1 MTMALTKA
9 QREVIKNKYG
19 GRCAYCGCELP
30 ERWHVDHMEP
40 VERKLKYDANK
51 GYVATGELRR
61 PENDNFDN
69 LMPAC
74 PPCNIDKHALPLYIW
89 RRYIQDSAITLTRDN
104 STYRRAKR
112 FGIVTE
118 TGNIIKFFFEEY
130 GQKEA
135 QKHG

>member
-1 MTMALTKA
+1 
-9 QREVIKNKYG
+9 
-19 GRCAYCGCELP
+19 
-30 ERWHVDHMEP
+30 
-40 VERKLKYDANK
+40 
-51 GYVATGELRR
+51 
-61 PENDNFDN
+61 
-69 LMPAC
+69 
-74 PPCNIDKHALPLYIW
+74 LPLYIW